1 MATPWCRLWADMP
14 NDPKWRTIAKAS
26 KRNISEVIAVYVHM
40 MTNATNA
47 NERGRTQ
54 GWCDEDVA
62 NALDLETENV
72 AAIRE
77 AMQGRVLEDDYLS
90 GWSKRQPNR
99 EDGAAERAKAW
110 RDKQKNDNSEG
121 EGKNE
126 RKRTQTNAEER
137 PDTDTDTDKKNRAK
151 RFAPPPLD
159 EVAAYCIERGK
170 GVNPDKWYNHY
181 SAKNW
186 MIGKNKMV
194 DWKAAV
200 RTWEPDEKPVEVRQ
214 RRFEL

>member
-14 NDPKWRTIAKAS
+14 NDPKWRTVAKVS
-26 KRNISEVIAVYVHM
+26 GRSISEVIAVYVHM

-72 AAIRE
+72 SSIRE
-77 AMQGRVLEDDYLS
+77 AMQGRVLDGDCLS
-90 GWSKRQPNR
+90 GWSRRQPTR

-110 RDKQKNDNSEG
+110 RNKQKNESE
-121 EGKNE
+121 ELENASE
-126 RKRTQTNAEER
+126 RKRTQANAKER
-137 PDTDTDTDKKNRAK
+137 PDTDTDNKKNRGAK
-151 RFAPPPLD
+151 FVPPTLD
-159 EVAAYCIERGK
+159 EVSAYCTERGK
-170 GVNPDKWYNHY
+170 GVNPNKWYNHY
-181 SAKNW
+181 TANDWKV
-186 MIGKNKMV
+186 GKNKMK

-200 RTWEPDEKPVEVRQ
+200 RTWEPDEAIIATPQ